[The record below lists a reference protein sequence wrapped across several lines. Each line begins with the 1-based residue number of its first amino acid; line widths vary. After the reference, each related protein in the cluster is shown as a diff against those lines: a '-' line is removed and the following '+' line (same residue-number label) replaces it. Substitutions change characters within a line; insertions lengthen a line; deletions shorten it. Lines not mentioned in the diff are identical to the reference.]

1 MTKVDNNTLK
11 LEDKEVF
18 IFGITVG
25 INELY
30 NHLKVRGKGAYDFM
44 LNEKFKIPEEEYEKI
59 KSLSA
64 EIIDILRDVHIKEI
78 VEKSKSHGWS
88 EEELK
93 KHIKWE
99 D

>member
-1 MTKVDNNTLK
+1 MTKIDNNTLK

-78 VEKSKSHGWS
+78 VEKFKSDGWS